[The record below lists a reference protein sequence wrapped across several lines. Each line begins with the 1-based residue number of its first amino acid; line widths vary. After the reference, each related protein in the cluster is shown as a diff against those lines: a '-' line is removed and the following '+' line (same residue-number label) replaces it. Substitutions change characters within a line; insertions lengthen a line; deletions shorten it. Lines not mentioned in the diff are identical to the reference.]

1 MAMIDKREVIRK
13 VHSFMRNVKKNNNR
27 IGKIPRA
34 ITINYNNICNF
45 RCEFC
50 FSADENNK
58 FLKKALPFDTIKGL
72 ADQAHEIGIWEVVLT
87 GGELTLNKE
96 KLFALI
102 EAFDP
107 KRFQMVLITNGYK
120 LTQEYADE
128 LAERGLDCVAVSI
141 SGMDALEHDR
151 SRKVIGSHAKA
162 LQALKHAKNAG
173 MAAWPNVIY
182 GHHNA
187 HSQDLIDLLEHA
199 KENGYSTYFMMAMPY
214 GSFKDSF
221 MDGEDVKRLNWIRK
235 NYNCFFDTWDMYD
248 RKKEKITGCWTVNRS
263 YISPLGDVF
272 PCPYIPIKIGN
283 ILEQPLKEILDYG
296 FSIKYFGGFSAIC
309 ISAFDKRFREKFLKE
324 DRDVFNPYDAREIF
338 SGEDFFPSEQ

>member
-1 MAMIDKREVIRK
+1 MAMIDKRDVIRK
-13 VHSFMRNVKKNNNR
+13 VHAFMHNVRKNNNR

-34 ITINYNNICNF
+34 ITINYNNVCNF
-45 RCEFC
+45 KCDFC
-50 FSADENNK
+50 FSADPKNEH
-58 FLKKALPFDTIKGL
+58 LKKALSFDTIKDL
-72 ADQAHEIGIWEVVLT
+72 ADQAHELGIWEIVLT

-96 KLFALI
+96 KLIRLI
-102 EAFDP
+102 HTFGSA
-107 KRFQMVLITNGYK
+107 RFQIVLITNGYK

-128 LAERGLDCVAVSI
+128 LAANGLDCVAVSV
-141 SGMDALEHDR
+141 SGMDAKEHDK
-151 SRKVIGSHAKA
+151 SRGVAGSHARA
-162 LQALKHAKNAG
+162 LQALKHVKNAG

-187 HSQDLIDLLEHA
+187 DSQDLLDLLEHA
-199 KENGYSTYFMMAMPY
+199 KENEYSTYFMMAMPY
-214 GSFKDSF
+214 GSFKDNL
-221 MDGEDVKRLNWIRK
+221 MDSNDMKRLDWIRK

-296 FSIKYFGGFSAIC
+296 FGIKYFGGFSPIC

-324 DRDVFNPYDAREIF
+324 ERDIFNPYDAKEIF
-338 SGEDFFPSEQ
+338 FQEDFNIS